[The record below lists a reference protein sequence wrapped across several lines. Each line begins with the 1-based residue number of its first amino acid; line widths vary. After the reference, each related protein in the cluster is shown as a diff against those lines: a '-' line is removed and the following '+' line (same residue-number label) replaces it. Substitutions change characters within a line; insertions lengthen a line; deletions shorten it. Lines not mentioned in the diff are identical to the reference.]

1 MEGKEEGH
9 GGGRVTGK
17 EGRCVLLYERSVV
30 EGDGIP
36 TEDVRELVD
45 SVKVL
50 GFDAADAFVDTV
62 VYQGG
67 KSVVWISGWKDD
79 FAAAGFGKV
88 LQRVEGDSVQLVRVE
103 RDYGKNDR
111 KEAPEDADAAQAGS
125 VVE

>member
-1 MEGKEEGH
+1 M
-9 GGGRVTGK
+9 
-17 EGRCVLLYERSVV
+17 LLYERSVV

-79 FAAAGFGKV
+79 LAAAGFGKV